1 MASVW
6 LVLVVPWIH
15 MFALIKEVE
24 VTSCAKVHTLASE
37 LPVGSPISVSCS
49 IKDGCPL
56 TKHTDKWHVEWKLN
70 QHFLPRNLSYQESN
84 GTHGV
89 RIPSYMDTSA
99 DIACCVCGEKSCQ
112 IVGGVSV
119 NLGYPPAVPQNL
131 SCVLNVSKSIRML
144 CQWDP
149 GQEAANILI
158 RYTLHSSIKRS
169 IPESVF
175 QYVLPPGVHSHWIQR
190 SDISLTSEMEFHVTA
205 VSALGNSTSARL
217 LLHPL
222 KSAKFNPP
230 EIQRVEAHT
239 FGCLKY
245 SWFFEQPQQWLKMT
259 FSVELRLKTV
269 ENQLDKELVFH
280 SNTSTVDK
288 IQVCGLLHGTNY
300 STKMRVRYSSGPW
313 SEWSEWTAN
322 TTRIKAPT
330 GHLHTWLKIQDNNET
345 AQLYWK
351 PSPLFRANGWNISY
365 VVESQGPMKTLCV
378 TQESFCSF
386 ILIKR
391 FRKIYLRATNA
402 AGSSNHTEVSVYQTK
417 GLDAVS
423 TFSVRP
429 HSETSLLITWERL
442 VSSLVTGYVL
452 EWRSLIE
459 KDAALLSFALMDKN
473 NLSTVVTGIKPYMP
487 YEISIYPK
495 YVAGI
500 GPPLSV
506 TAYSSEK
513 APSMAPEL
521 KNWEFHHSQVKLNW
535 DEIPLEQRNGIIQRY
550 TVYFW
555 DDRGNV
561 QVEETNQTHVW
572 MNVKPKSTYKGIV
585 AVHTMGGS
593 FNGSVTILKHEN
605 IDGIE
610 MVFIVIPAC
619 IVLSFLMIITGF
631 TCFSKN
637 DRLKMCVWP
646 IIPDPANSSIK
657 RWTSTES
664 LQGMPPFKE
673 DKDPVLVYLSHY
685 SLLDLSDKEQCKSDY
700 VKENLWSHDSGSHVV
715 GHDSL
720 QAFSSY
726 NSEQNRDSIPYATV
740 VFGGPYQS
748 QPAPPPVYLRSESTQ
763 PLLGVEDPGSPP
775 PYENMPC
782 RGRISE
788 VNHFTTVAQDST
800 ENEENEA
807 ILKDFPM
814 LRSLEFR
821 VTDHI

>member
-15 MFALIKEVE
+15 MIALIKEVE
-24 VTSCAKVHTLASE
+24 VSSCAKVHTLASV
-37 LPVGSPISVSCS
+37 LPLGSPISASCS

-56 TKHTDKWHVEWKLN
+56 TKRTDNWHVEWKLN
-70 QHFLPRNLSYQESN
+70 KHFLPSNFSYQESN

-89 RIPSYMDTSA
+89 RIPSYTDTSA
-99 DIACCVCGEKSCQ
+99 DIACCVCVEDDCQ
-112 IVGGVSV
+112 VVGGVRV

-131 SCVLNVSKSIRML
+131 SCALNVSTLIRMG

-149 GQEAANILI
+149 GQETENILT
-158 RYTLHSSIKRS
+158 RYILHSSIKRRTS
-169 IPESVF
+169 EYSF
-175 QYVLPPGVHSHWIQR
+175 QYVLPPHVHTLWIPR
-190 SDISLTSEMEFHVTA
+190 SEISLLSEMEFYVTA

-230 EIQRVEAHT
+230 EIQRVEAHK

-245 SWFFEQPQQWLKMT
+245 SWCFKKPQQWLKMT
-259 FSVELRLKTV
+259 FSVELSLTTV
-269 ENQLDKELVFH
+269 ESQLDKELVFQF
-280 SNTSTVDK
+280 NTSTLNA

-300 STKMRVRYSSGPW
+300 RTKMRVRYSSGPW
-313 SEWSEWTAN
+313 SEWSEWKAN

-330 GHLHTWLKIQDNNET
+330 GRLHTWLKIQDNNET

-365 VVESQGPMKTLCV
+365 IVESKRPMKTLCV

-386 ILIKR
+386 FLIKTV
-391 FRKIYLRATNA
+391 RKIYLRATNA
-402 AGSSNHTEVSVYQTK
+402 AGSSNRTEVPVYRKK
-417 GLDAVS
+417 GLGAVS
-423 TFSVRP
+423 NFSVRP
-429 HSETSLLITWERL
+429 HSETSLLITWERP

-459 KDAALLSFALMDKN
+459 KEAAILSFALMDKN
-473 NLSTVVTGIKPYMP
+473 NLSTVVTGIKPYKP

-495 YVAGI
+495 YVGRI
-500 GPPLSV
+500 GPPVTV

-513 APSMAPEL
+513 APSMAPEW
-521 KNWEFHHSQVKLNW
+521 KNWKFHHSKVKLSW
-535 DEIPLEQRNGIIQRY
+535 DEIPLEQRNGIVRRY

-555 DDRGNV
+555 DDRGNI

-572 MNVKPKSTYKGIV
+572 MNVKPKSTYKGFLE
-585 AVHTMGGS
+585 VHTMGGS
-593 FNGSVTILKHEN
+593 FNGSVTILKSEN

-631 TCFSKN
+631 TCFRKN

-657 RWTSTES
+657 RWTTTES

-673 DKDPVLVYLSHY
+673 DKDPVLVYLSHF
-685 SLLDLSDKEQCKSDY
+685 SLLDLSGKEQCKSDY
-700 VKENLWSHDSGSHVV
+700 VKENLWSHDSGSHVE

-726 NSEQNRDSIPYATV
+726 NSEQDRDSIPYATV

-775 PYENMPC
+775 PYENMPR
-782 RGRISE
+782 RGSVSE
-788 VNHFTTVAQDST
+788 VNHFTTVAQDFT

-807 ILKDFPM
+807 ILEDFPM
-814 LRSLEFR
+814 LRSMEFW